1 MLMNETKK
9 RHDDKAPPPRITVD
23 LAWPLR
29 FLTGV
34 VFAAI
39 VTLTIAQVVFRYL
52 LDSPLIWSEELAKLL
67 LVWMVFL
74 GAAAVTFDGKHL
86 DVDVVFGALPPLARK
101 AVRHLNLAM
110 ALFFLVALAWFSWE
124 IVEIESWSALGALDI
139 SAAWVRL
146 PATVGGA
153 LMALFL
159 IVRRLGRGWSGAP
172 DDGTRPM

>member
-1 MLMNETKK
+1 MTGIEEGGPA
-9 RHDDKAPPPRITVD
+9 KAPPPRIAVD

-29 FLTGV
+29 FLTGAM
-34 VFAAI
+34 FAII
-39 VTLTIAQVVFRYL
+39 VTLTIAQVVFRYVF
-52 LDSPLIWSEELAKLL
+52 DSPLIWSEELSKLL

-86 DVDVVFGALPPLARK
+86 DVDVVFAALPPFLRR
-101 AVRHLNLAM
+101 AVRQVNLAM
-110 ALFFLVALAWFSWE
+110 ALFFLTALAWFSWE

-153 LMALFL
+153 LMILFL
-159 IVRRLGRGWSGAP
+159 ILRRLGRGWSGAP
-172 DDGTRPM
+172 DDAKRPM

>member
-1 MLMNETKK
+1 MTGIDK
-9 RHDDKAPPPRITVD
+9 RGPAAAPPPRITVD

-29 FLTGV
+29 FLTGAM
-34 VFAAI
+34 FATI
-39 VTLTIAQVVFRYL
+39 VTLTIAQVAFRYL
-52 LDSPLIWSEELAKLL
+52 LDSPLIWSEELSKLL

-86 DVDVVFGALPPLARK
+86 DVDVVFGTLPPLLRRL
-101 AVRHLNLAM
+101 VRHLNLAM
-110 ALFFLVALAWFSWE
+110 ALFFLGALAWFSWE

-146 PATVGGA
+146 PATVGGG
-153 LMALFL
+153 LMVLFL
-159 IVRRLGRGWSGAP
+159 ILRRLGRGWSGAP